1 MMLSIIIPVGDRDV
15 YRRCKSSIERS
26 IAAEPGFESEVIEVF
41 DDERRGV
48 AWARNEG
55 LGRAKGEWIAWVD
68 CDDEVAPGWF
78 GEICAAIESSP
89 AADVVSFD
97 AKVVW
102 DDSPSRAAYTVG
114 GAANAADVMAERAAG
129 QMWNKVIRRGLF
141 DGLEFTGA
149 VHEDYRLLCGL
160 LPRVKETVH
169 IARELYVYH
178 RMALGLSQHLDHAAG
193 AAALKDLVAM
203 TDSVPAQYRADMA
216 KGVTLRIAD
225 FSRRAPKDALLR
237 RFVRANL
244 LKVFLDSRIA
254 LRIKIKVLL
263 AI

>member
-26 IAAEPGFESEVIEVF
+26 VAAAPGRGYEIVEVY

-55 LGRAKGEWIAWVD
+55 LSRAKGDWIAWAD

-78 GEICAAIESSP
+78 GGICSAIEADP
-89 AADVVSFD
+89 AADVISFN
-97 AKVVW
+97 ARVVW

-114 GAANAADVMAERAAG
+114 GSANAADVMAERATG

-141 DGLEFTGA
+141 DGLQFVGA
-149 VHEDYRLLCGL
+149 VHEDYRLLCDL
-160 LPRVKETVH
+160 LPRARGIVH
-169 IARELYVYH
+169 VPRELYVYH
-178 RMALGLSQHLDHAAG
+178 RRALGLSQHLDHAAG
-193 AAALKDLVAM
+193 AAALKELVAM
-203 TDSVPAQYRADMA
+203 TERVAAQYRADMA

-225 FSRRAPKDALLR
+225 FSRRAPKNDELR
-237 RFVRANL
+237 RFVRSNL
-244 LKVFLDSRIA
+244 RQVFLDSRIA